1 MEVSAGKSF
10 AHVLFVSLQCFITR
24 GDVHLSIYLAS
35 QLASYLFIYLSTCNM
50 CEIVGQYHIPAE
62 STAPAM
68 VLVNQVALGLVAQH
82 LHKSFHNKK
91 ILCNL
96 QNWLHTYYLIKL
108 FHGDIISYHIM
119 NIYEYISIYI
129 HIRIVQRGVL
139 FLWALARGSQI
150 RQT

>member
-1 MEVSAGKSF
+1 
-10 AHVLFVSLQCFITR
+10 
-24 GDVHLSIYLAS
+24 
-35 QLASYLFIYLSTCNM
+35 M

-96 QNWLHTYYLIKL
+96 QNLLHTYYLIKL

-119 NIYEYISIYI
+119 NIYEYIYIYI
-129 HIRIVQRGVL
+129 FESYNVGSCFCGRWRVGRRSAKHDRSDRLTLVSSAGGSMR
-139 FLWALARGSQI
+139 FTLW
-150 RQT
+150 

>member
-1 MEVSAGKSF
+1 
-10 AHVLFVSLQCFITR
+10 
-24 GDVHLSIYLAS
+24 
-35 QLASYLFIYLSTCNM
+35 M

-119 NIYEYISIYI
+119 NIYIYTYSNRTTWGLVFVGAGAWVADPPNMI
-129 HIRIVQRGVL
+129 AVTG
-139 FLWALARGSQI
+139 
-150 RQT
+150 